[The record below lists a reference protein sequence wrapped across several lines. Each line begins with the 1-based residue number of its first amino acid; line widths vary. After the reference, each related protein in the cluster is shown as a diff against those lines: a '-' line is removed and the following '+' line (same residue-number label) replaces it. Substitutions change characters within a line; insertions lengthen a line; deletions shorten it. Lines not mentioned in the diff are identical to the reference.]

1 MKKRDV
7 YGYLIGI
14 AAAELV
20 GLLAR
25 LFSGAGDA
33 FYSAL
38 RQPPLAPPG
47 WVFPVAWALLY
58 AMMGAASYGIWSSAG
73 EGRRCALLLYAVQL
87 AVNFSWTIVFF
98 RFQLVGPAAA
108 VLALLCVLV
117 ALTMLCFWRLRR
129 SAGLLMLPYLLWSL
143 FAVPERGGLA
153 LKPVKFSP
161 KANEKGALRNE
172 RFRAGRPL
180 VLSQA
185 VRSAY
190 PASISA
196 ASASGFTR
204 SCTPRCPAL
213 TAISSNST
221 AVSSK
226 YVGNFFFMPTGEQPP
241 RM

>member
-1 MKKRDV
+1 MKTRDV

-143 FAVPERGGLA
+143 FALY
-153 LKPVKFSP
+153 L
-161 KANEKGALRNE
+161 N
-172 RFRAGRPL
+172 AGVWLLNP
-180 VLSQA
+180 
-185 VRSAY
+185 
-190 PASISA
+190 
-196 ASASGFTR
+196 
-204 SCTPRCPAL
+204 
-213 TAISSNST
+213 
-221 AVSSK
+221 
-226 YVGNFFFMPTGEQPP
+226 
-241 RM
+241 